1 MNDSKIDQKQL
12 ILEASAELLMKHG
25 IKSVSM
31 DDLARHLGMSKKTIY
46 QYYENKEALVEAI
59 VLSQIHREKNE
70 VENIIANSENA
81 IDQMQ
86 QISRMA
92 LRTLG
97 QVSTGTMF
105 DLQKYYRKQWI
116 AISDLHKSFISQVI
130 EQNINRGIG
139 EGIYR
144 PEIDAAIIAR
154 LYAEIAF
161 SIVNDDVFS
170 MKKFSM
176 SDVYRQAFQYHINGI
191 LSLKGVKIFEKLNSK
206 AE

>member
-1 MNDSKIDQKQL
+1 MSQTQGDQKQQ
-12 ILEASAELLMKHG
+12 ILEASSQLLMKHG

-46 QYYENKEALVEAI
+46 QYFENKEALVEAI
-59 VLSQIHREKNE
+59 VYCQVQKEKDE
-70 VENIIANSENA
+70 VENILANSENA

-97 QVSTGTMF
+97 QVSSGTMF
-105 DLQKYYRKQWI
+105 DLQKYYRKQWL
-116 AISDLHKSFISQVI
+116 AISELHKSFISTVI
-130 EQNINRGIG
+130 EQNINRGIE

-170 MKKFSM
+170 MENFSM
-176 SDVYRQAFQYHINGI
+176 PDVYRQAFQYHINGI